1 MRWTISSALGGTGAI
16 ATLLYL
22 SIAFGKLTINTL
34 NAYGS
39 LMCLATVYSCGKQRV
54 RVSQSVRLLVLA
66 VIITTA
72 TAIAIIGQH
81 SFLSAFK
88 SFLLFLLTFFTPWSA
103 INLVDYYFFNHQ
115 AIDMEALNDPNGKYR
130 AWNVTGLGVYLV
142 GVAVQTPFI
151 DSGFYSGPFVKML
164 GGIDISG
171 SLGWCYRQGSTMSCA
186 KRSPQR
192 RLAPPSVV
200 KGELHVYPLAPLPD
214 RHHDRWALSVV

>member
-1 MRWTISSALGGTGAI
+1 M
-16 ATLLYL
+16 
-22 SIAFGKLTINTL
+22 
-34 NAYGS
+34 
-39 LMCLATVYSCGKQRV
+39 

-66 VIITTA
+66 MIITTA

-171 SLGWCYRQGSTMSCA
+171 SLGWRFRRGSTMSCA

-200 KGELHVYPLAPLPD
+200 KGERHVYPLAPLPD
-214 RHHDRWALSVV
+214 RHHGRRALSVA